1 VIPKISLGTSMS
13 GLMSYLT
20 DVDPERTHNV
30 HQDPRLVAADPVV
43 MAWYGGGVLSQA
55 DGRAV
60 GRILDEPRVA
70 FRVPDVTRDGHTYKH
85 VWHTSL
91 TLRPGEGPLSDARWA
106 GLSEEFLTRMGFLA
120 EGKAPVRYGVV
131 RHGPNAG
138 GGDHVHIAVSLV
150 REDGTKASTWN
161 DRPRAQAICRDLERE
176 HGMLITAGRAEG
188 RVSRGVSRAELERQ
202 ARVGGAEPERRLLAR
217 VVRATAATAGSE
229 AEFVAG
235 LRAAGVR
242 AEPWF
247 AKGRT
252 DIVEGYRVA
261 ARPEPGRAPVWL
273 GGRRLSPDLSLPRLR
288 LSQGW
293 PDTAQDAA
301 AAVNAWRGTHPATRR
316 APRLVPEA
324 VWRARAGE
332 VAGLRAWLDGLPA
345 GDPAWTAGAGE
356 LAGVFAAWAVT
367 AEGGAPGPLSA
378 AADRLGQLASVRSSE
393 AGPRPVGMPSGRG
406 AARLVASAV
415 RGGRGSVAQVA
426 LLAQLR
432 DAAVAVRGAG
442 QAEALARQAAVEAQ
456 NALTRL
462 TAVAAPAR
470 TGSGRGQPVRVVEQ
484 GRGGWG
490 R

>member
-1 VIPKISLGTSMS
+1 
-13 GLMSYLT
+13 
-20 DVDPERTHNV
+20 
-30 HQDPRLVAADPVV
+30 
-43 MAWYGGGVLSQA
+43 
-55 DGRAV
+55 
-60 GRILDEPRVA
+60 
-70 FRVPDVTRDGHTYKH
+70 
-85 VWHTSL
+85 
-91 TLRPGEGPLSDARWA
+91 
-106 GLSEEFLTRMGFLA
+106 LSEEFLTRMGFLA
-120 EGKAPVRYGVV
+120 EGKAPVRYAVV

-176 HGMLITAGRAEG
+176 HGLLITAGRAEG

-217 VVRATAATAGSE
+217 VVRATAATAGTE

-345 GDPAWTAGAGE
+345 GIRRGRRVRGSWRGCSRRGRSA
-356 LAGVFAAWAVT
+356 

-406 AARLVASAV
+406 AARLVASSV

-456 NALTRL
+456 NALAKL

-470 TGSGRGQPVRVVEQ
+470 AGSGRGQPVRVVGQ

>member
-1 VIPKISLGTSMS
+1 
-13 GLMSYLT
+13 
-20 DVDPERTHNV
+20 
-30 HQDPRLVAADPVV
+30 
-43 MAWYGGGVLSQA
+43 
-55 DGRAV
+55 
-60 GRILDEPRVA
+60 
-70 FRVPDVTRDGHTYKH
+70 
-85 VWHTSL
+85 
-91 TLRPGEGPLSDARWA
+91 
-106 GLSEEFLTRMGFLA
+106 
-120 EGKAPVRYGVV
+120 
-131 RHGPNAG
+131 
-138 GGDHVHIAVSLV
+138 
-150 REDGTKASTWN
+150 
-161 DRPRAQAICRDLERE
+161 
-176 HGMLITAGRAEG
+176 
-188 RVSRGVSRAELERQ
+188 VSRGVSRAELERQ

-293 PDTAQDAA
+293 PDTPQDAA
-301 AAVNAWRGTHPATRR
+301 AAVNAWRGMHPATRR
-316 APRLVPEA
+316 APRLVPES
-324 VWRARAGE
+324 VWRARAGRWRGCGPGWM
-332 VAGLRAWLDGLPA
+332 VCRRGIRRGRR
-345 GDPAWTAGAGE
+345 GRGN

-406 AARLVASAV
+406 AARLVAVSV

-462 TAVAAPAR
+462 TAPGTPR
-470 TGSGRGQPVRVVEQ
+470 TPPGPVRSP
-484 GRGGWG
+484 
-490 R
+490 

>member
-176 HGMLITAGRAEG
+176 HGMLITAG
-188 RVSRGVSRAELERQ
+188 
-202 ARVGGAEPERRLLAR
+202 RRLLAR

-456 NALTRL
+456 NALTKL